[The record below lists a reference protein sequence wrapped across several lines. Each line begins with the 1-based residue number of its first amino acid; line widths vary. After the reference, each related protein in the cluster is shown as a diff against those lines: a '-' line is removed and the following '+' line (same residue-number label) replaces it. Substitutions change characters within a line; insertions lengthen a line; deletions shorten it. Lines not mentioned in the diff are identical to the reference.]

1 MFFFHITC
9 FMCTDLWG
17 PELESQWE
25 KRGLLP
31 GALAATFTSRQ
42 AAAVL
47 LKGPVCLLPAGHTS
61 VCKDLW
67 MTYRLCQY
75 ATTACFVFE
84 SVLLSGDSHNQEAML
99 QATTGGSACV
109 CVCYSWTMNRNVI
122 KIAIWPTAIFKMQ
135 EWQYLIKQKS
145 VSKYHFKLL
154 RKHLCL
160 VQILAKVTA

>member
-109 CVCYSWTMNRNVI
+109 CVCVLQLNNESKCYQNRNMAYSNFQNARV
-122 KIAIWPTAIFKMQ
+122 AIFDKTKKCVK
-135 EWQYLIKQKS
+135 IP
-145 VSKYHFKLL
+145 F
-154 RKHLCL
+154 
-160 VQILAKVTA
+160 